1 MNRPMYLLVCTAL
14 MMAPCF
20 LTRGDRR
27 YMALPA
33 FLGAAGLLATVL
45 HELAESSGLT
55 GFIPSHDMSEAV
67 ADPGNH
73 FESSLALE

>member
-1 MNRPMYLLVCTAL
+1 MNRPMYLLMCTAL
-14 MMAPCF
+14 MMSPCF

-27 YMALPA
+27 YAALPA
-33 FLGAAGLLATVL
+33 LLGAAGLLVTIL
-45 HELAESSGLT
+45 NDLAESSGLS

-73 FESSLALE
+73 FESTLVLE